1 MDNKQKFIAIIIIAL
16 ILIIGGTYLSNLTS
30 NNSQQSGSIT
40 VYAGAG
46 FSEVG
51 GELVKAFNEKYPN
64 IEVNMRYGGSGEL
77 YAAMETQ
84 RNGDVFLPAAYK
96 YMGEAME
103 NGYVKNNTIVNITK
117 NIPVIITQAGN
128 PKNITSLQDLERTD
142 VKVGLGESEGPAIG
156 KTSQNIIEKNNLTIN
171 PTVTTTTVNQLVT
184 YIISGEIDATIVWQ
198 ALTVWEDNKGK
209 IDVIEIPE
217 NQNNISTIPVAITT
231 FTNNPEAAQLFVDFL
246 TSPEGKEIWEKW
258 GYNIE

>member
-142 VKVGLGESEGPAIG
+142 IKVGLGESEGPAIG